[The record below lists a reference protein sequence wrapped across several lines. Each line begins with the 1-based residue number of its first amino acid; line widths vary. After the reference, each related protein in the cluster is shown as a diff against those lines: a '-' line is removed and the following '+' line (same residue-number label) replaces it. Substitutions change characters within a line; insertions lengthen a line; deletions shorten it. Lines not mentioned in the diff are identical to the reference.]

1 MTEITLDITKNIE
14 KNAEVYFNKSKR
26 AKKKLAKTIKAIER
40 LKKKK
45 KVIDEKQQIEQQEQ
59 EQKLKIEQREKLW
72 YEKFHWFISSE
83 GFLVVGGRDATS
95 NEIVI
100 KKHTNPKDIV
110 FHTDAPGSP
119 FFVIQ
124 TKGKKPKSITLKE
137 TAIATASYSKAW
149 KLGLTTLDVFCVN
162 PDQVTKETQAGE
174 YMPKGAFMVYGKKKY
189 FRPIIDLAIGIKDD
203 RVMAAPL
210 TAIKKHCKKY
220 VEIQTG
226 KAKKSELAKKIRKLI
241 GGTIDEIVAVIPS
254 GGSEIKK

>member
-1 MTEITLDITKNIE
+1 MTKIILDITKNIE
-14 KNAEVYFNKSKR
+14 KNAEVYFNKSKK
-26 AKKKLAKTIKAIER
+26 AKKKLEKTIKAIKR

-45 KVIDEKQQIEQQEQ
+45 QAIDEKHQQQEQ
-59 EQKLKIEQREKLW
+59 EKQQKEKRAQIEKEW

-83 GFLVVGGRDATS
+83 GFLVIGGRDATS

-124 TKGKKPKSITLKE
+124 TKGKTPKSITLKE

-149 KLGLTTLDVFCVN
+149 KLGLTTLDVFSVA
-162 PDQVTKETQAGE
+162 PEQVTKQTQAGE
-174 YMPKGAFMVYGKKKY
+174 YMPKGAFMIYGKKKY
-189 FRPIIDLAIGIKDD
+189 FRPIIGLAIGIKDD
-203 RVMAAPL
+203 KVMAAPL
-210 TAIKKHCKKY
+210 TAIKKYCKKY
-220 VEIQTG
+220 IEIQTG

-241 GGTIDEIVAVIPS
+241 GGTIDEIVSVIPS
-254 GGSEIKK
+254 GGSELKK